1 VSAEPALRVLPGPAD
16 VAAEAAAEVAAR
28 AAEAVAA
35 RGAFTL
41 ALSGGST
48 PRALYALLA
57 DPARAFA
64 ARMPWGSTQILFG
77 DERHVPPGHAD
88 SNFRMAREAL
98 LARVPVPAENVHRIR
113 GELPDAAE
121 AAAEYASELRAVL
134 GGVPEIDL
142 VLLGLGEDGHT
153 ASLFPG
159 SPALDERERW
169 VAAPWVER
177 LGAFRI
183 TLTLPVLERAREVL
197 FLVAGAAKAAA
208 LQSALQGSRGAEPVP
223 AARVRPRDGRL
234 LWLADSA
241 AAARLGPEP
250 ATHPG

>member
-1 VSAEPALRVLPGPAD
+1 MAKPVLRVLPGPAE

-28 AAEAVAA
+28 AGEAVAA
-35 RGAFTL
+35 RGAFML

-57 DPARAFA
+57 DPSGALA
-64 ARMPWGSTQILFG
+64 ARMPWGRTQVFFG
-77 DERHVPPGHAD
+77 DERHVPPGHPD

-98 LARVPVPAENVHRIR
+98 LARVPIPAENVHRIR

-121 AAAEYASELRAVL
+121 AAAAYERELRAVL
-134 GGVPEIDL
+134 GEVPALDL

-177 LGAFRI
+177 IGAFRI
-183 TLTLPVLERAREVL
+183 TLTLPVLDRARAVV
-197 FLVAGAAKAAA
+197 FLVAGAEKAAA
-208 LQSALQGSRGAEPVP
+208 LRRALRGAAEGEPVP
-223 AARVRPRDGRL
+223 AARVRPLGGRL
-234 LWLADSA
+234 LWLADRA
-241 AAARLGPEP
+241 AAASLGTESEP
-250 ATHPG
+250 R